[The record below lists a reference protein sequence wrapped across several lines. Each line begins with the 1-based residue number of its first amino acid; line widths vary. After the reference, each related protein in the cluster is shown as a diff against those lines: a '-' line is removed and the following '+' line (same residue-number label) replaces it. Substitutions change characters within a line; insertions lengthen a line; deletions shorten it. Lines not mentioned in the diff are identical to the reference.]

1 KGINSIGVPL
11 EGGML
16 YRYSVHPRA
25 TSLFA
30 DVALAAEAMKDD
42 EFWSALLRS
51 FPGKERKDFQPL
63 KEGETGR
70 LAFTELKSEDSKY
83 ASFAY
88 VLLTSGPNRVAIVF
102 RVERGL
108 ANDKNIEQIRKWS
121 LGTLVVGSEA
131 ARLHKAV
138 QEKKKQAMAKRRES
152 SDGGP

>member
-1 KGINSIGVPL
+1 TLYPAMLRGRLSSALLAAMLVWGAAGCGLSHYQQQMAIEQARVEGLEAEPLQLPEKKGRPPVFFRPPQGINSIGVPL

-16 YRYSVHPRA
+16 YRHSVHPRA

-83 ASFAY
+83 ASF
-88 VLLTSGPNRVAIVF
+88 
-102 RVERGL
+102 
-108 ANDKNIEQIRKWS
+108 
-121 LGTLVVGSEA
+121 
-131 ARLHKAV
+131 
-138 QEKKKQAMAKRRES
+138 
-152 SDGGP
+152 